1 MGSDSSHP
9 HRSVSR
15 SVKLKGLLMSPSP
28 SRPPSLL
35 SLVLTP
41 LDRKRST
48 KVTHSE
54 KCPLHGTAEDGTT
67 GENIVKGDQDVQG
80 AWNKHPIIWLFCPQL
95 WWSSGLEEKGQ
106 SSNFSEGKAV
116 YAHDAEWNVSLSLS
130 LLLPRSMTDCDTRHG
145 HGRVAG
151 RSLGRSRPR
160 HEAQPRLDFW
170 GRIRCSG
177 QGPRILVWDQIS

>member
-1 MGSDSSHP
+1 
-9 HRSVSR
+9 
-15 SVKLKGLLMSPSP
+15 MSPSP
-28 SRPPSLL
+28 SRPPFPL

-67 GENIVKGDQDVQG
+67 GENIVKGDQDVPG
-80 AWNKHPIIWLFCPQL
+80 TWNKHPIIWLFCPQL
-95 WWSSGLEEKGQ
+95 WWSSGLEEKRQ
-106 SSNFSEGKAV
+106 SSNFSGGKVV

-145 HGRVAG
+145 HGRVVG
-151 RSLGRSRPR
+151 RSAVEAATRGTAEARLLGANPMQWPKAT
-160 HEAQPRLDFW
+160 HFGL
-170 GRIRCSG
+170 
-177 QGPRILVWDQIS
+177 GPDL